1 MHKPSADDNDD
12 ADHADEASAEDG
24 LRVLAARRNIRS
36 GGHKEHS
43 HKTPV
48 APSTEQVE
56 AERDATTTA
65 LVGADD
71 AESGGQKG
79 ERQEE
84 EEEGGEGVEE
94 GADRDDEEDE
104 DDCDFVGV
112 SSHSNEKKKRT
123 RTKAKRTKTK
133 PVRGHKSLPADS
145 TKQRQ
150 NNNKAVRMA
159 LVGQTT
165 SELDVGVAQ
174 HTTSPFVSANEH
186 DEQTGELHTNGAA
199 SIRLR
204 QQQQQQQASSLSAEP
219 PTTTNAA
226 KSATAKLT
234 KPLVSSAA
242 AATSSAPGALA
253 TTKGTTKTKKS
264 KQPLASSSTKKLAGK
279 LVSQLVGS
287 ASAK

>member
-1 MHKPSADDNDD
+1 MHKSSADDNDD

-79 ERQEE
+79 ERQEG
-84 EEEGGEGVEE
+84 EEEGEERVEE

-204 QQQQQQQASSLSAEP
+204 QQQQQASSLSAET

-234 KPLVSSAA
+234 KPLVSSAAA